1 MSMLRI
7 CLVGS
12 EKPYPAFNSLSLI
25 LKNILGFEQVMELRI
40 KNWTA
45 NAPSILKPLLFQLQD
60 LMLYLKILIC
70 YKKHRINTVLIYQ
83 AYYPLTCIG
92 LSLSNL
98 KILLY
103 IGGSAF
109 KSSYYK
115 KRSFIGRVM
124 SFYTIP
130 VQEICHKF
138 SHLIIIPS
146 KSMITWLSLEKYAN
160 KVRSAICIVD
170 QKFFD
175 RFIKNTNYI
184 ERGEIIGYV
193 GSLVR
198 SKGVLNL
205 IRSIYLLK
213 SKHKFRDIY
222 LLIIG
227 DGPLIEDLKVK
238 IKEYGVSENVILKGY
253 VQHHILPYYYNMM
266 KLLVLP
272 SYTEGLPSVI
282 LEAMACG
289 TPVLATSVGAVPD
302 IIKDGETGFLLKSN
316 DPEHIARKIIELLNN
331 PELLKKVSE
340 NAYNHVRENFS
351 YEKTLESWRRILSEL
366 ELSIQVKE
374 F

>member
-1 MSMLRI
+1 
-7 CLVGS
+7 
-12 EKPYPAFNSLSLI
+12 
-25 LKNILGFEQVMELRI
+25 
-40 KNWTA
+40 
-45 NAPSILKPLLFQLQD
+45 
-60 LMLYLKILIC
+60 
-70 YKKHRINTVLIYQ
+70 
-83 AYYPLTCIG
+83 
-92 LSLSNL
+92 
-98 KILLY
+98 
-103 IGGSAF
+103 
-109 KSSYYK
+109 
-115 KRSFIGRVM
+115 M

-222 LLIIG
+222 LLVIG

-253 VQHHILPYYYNMM
+253 VQHHILPYYYNMT